1 MTYRSLHGL
10 SFKVFSPSLW
20 ELCAR
25 ADDSH
30 IHISLVTLAYNGAHG
45 WNIHVLMKR
54 GHTIIKGPFPS
65 LTAAVQVIAFG
76 AAEEHSNVS

>member
-1 MTYRSLHGL
+1 MTYRSIHGL
-10 SFKVFSPSLW
+10 TFKVFSPSLW

-30 IHISLVTLAYNGAHG
+30 ISLVTLSYNGTGA

-54 GHTIIKGPFPS
+54 GHVLIKGPYPS
-65 LTAAVQVIAFG
+65 LQAAVQVIVFG
-76 AAEEHSNVS
+76 QAAEHSNVS